1 MSSGAAAAGV
11 SAQQRAVRAAVAR
24 QRQRQRARDVAV
36 RVLSVGVV
44 LALWEIGG
52 RAISPLLF
60 APPSRI
66 IAAGVQMVASG
77 ELWPYLS
84 VSYRVAAAGF
94 VLGAVVGI
102 AAGVAIARIRL
113 LDLSLEP
120 FVIALYATPM
130 VALIPLV
137 VIWAGFGDAAKV
149 VVIFLFA
156 VFPILLNTY
165 QGVRSVDPRLL
176 EVARSFRTSEGALW
190 ADVILPSAL
199 PFIIAGLRLALGR
212 ALVGMVIADLYTAVS
227 GIGYLIVRYAQN
239 LQIDRLLVPV
249 VILSITGVVLVQGL
263 HWLEVRV
270 TPWLFAGRDE

>member
-1 MSSGAAAAGV
+1 MTAQASMAV
-11 SAQQRAVRAAVAR
+11 SAQQAAVQTAAARLRRR
-24 QRQRQRARDVAV
+24 QRRHDLAV
-36 RVLSVGVV
+36 RVVSVCAV
-44 LALWEIGG
+44 LALWEVGG

-66 IAAGVQMVASG
+66 LAAGIQMVATG

-84 VSYRVAAAGF
+84 LSFRVAA
-94 VLGAVVGI
+94 LGTLLATVVGI
-102 AAGVAIARIRL
+102 GAGVAIARVRL

-137 VIWAGFGDAAKV
+137 VIWAGFGDSAKV

-165 QGVRSVDPRLL
+165 QGVRGVDPRLL
-176 EVARSFRTSEGALW
+176 EVARSFRTSERALW
-190 ADVILPSAL
+190 GDVILPSAL
-199 PFIIAGLRLALGR
+199 PFIIAGVRLALGR

-263 HWLEVRV
+263 NWLEARIA
-270 TPWLFAGRDE
+270 PWQVAGRDD